1 LTNFEERWL
10 RAAKPK
16 GIKKFTSSY
25 DDALL
30 KLDRIKDIISSTD
43 DLDLDADNP
52 ASWHVQV
59 LI

>member
-1 LTNFEERWL
+1 MTNFEERWL
-10 RAAKPK
+10 RAAKPE
-16 GIKKFTSSY
+16 GVKKFTSSY

-43 DLDLDADNP
+43 DLNFNEDNP